1 MGRHQIV
8 LPDDLSDKLRD
19 KAKKKGD
26 ISLIIGEAL
35 RKFFGED
42 TGVDRKDL

>member
-26 ISLIIGEAL
+26 ISLIIEEAL
-35 RKFFGED
+35 RKLFKED
-42 TGVDRKDL
+42 DEK

>member
-1 MGRHQIV
+1 MRRHQIM

-26 ISLIIGEAL
+26 ISKIVEEAL
-35 RKFFGED
+35 RKHLKEG
-42 TGVDRKDL
+42 KQK

>member
-8 LPDDLSDKLRD
+8 LSNDLSDKLRD

-26 ISLIIGEAL
+26 ISLIIEEAL
-35 RKFFGED
+35 RKFFGDEKNE
-42 TGVDRKDL
+42 RE